1 MAASTWSER
10 VRIAAENL
18 GCERG
23 GRRVFSGLNF
33 FVEAG
38 ELLVVT
44 GPNGVGKSSLLRV
57 LAGLTEAADGSVKLD
72 GGHQDLTLGQQAHYV
87 AHSDAIKN
95 ALTVRENL
103 AFWQGF
109 LGGGNVDGALV
120 AVNLARLADF
130 PAALLSSG
138 QRRRLALA
146 RLALVPRGIWLL
158 DEPTVGLDDASQSLL
173 QDLMRDHLKA
183 QGVIIA
189 VTHVPLGLMT
199 PKHLRLG
206 ETK

>member
-1 MAASTWSER
+1 M
-10 VRIAAENL
+10 RITADNL
-18 GCERG
+18 ACERG
-23 GRRVFSGLNF
+23 GRQVFAGIKF
-33 FVEAG
+33 FIEAG
-38 ELLVVT
+38 EMLLVT
-44 GPNGVGKSSLLRV
+44 GPNGAGKSSLLRV
-57 LAGLTEAADGSVKLD
+57 LAGLNEASGTLALE
-72 GGHQDLTLGQQAHYV
+72 GGHPDLSLGQQAHYI

-95 ALTVRENL
+95 ALSVRENL

-109 LGGGNVDGALV
+109 LGGGDVEKALA
-120 AVNLARLADF
+120 AVNLTRFADF

-158 DEPTVGLDDASQSLL
+158 DEPTVGLDDASQKLL
-173 QDLMRDHLKA
+173 QDLMRDHLSA
-183 QGVIIA
+183 QGLIMA

-206 ETK
+206 EAS